1 MVGRSAELEAIEAA
15 LQQARH
21 GIFAISLEGEPG
33 IGKSHLLLAGS
44 EAAAVAGFV
53 PVNVTADEEIRG
65 PFIVARG
72 IFADATIH
80 DDAGPLAREAIEHAR
95 ETLTGQDP
103 ALTGLLPD
111 QRMLRVLDQA
121 TLAIRAMALERP
133 VALFLDDVQWA
144 DTDSLR
150 VLRYL
155 VRTEPALPVL
165 VVLALRTE
173 EATAA
178 TELVNLLADLE
189 RLGLIRR
196 MVIAR
201 FRQSQT
207 AELMRLRL
215 GGQVDP
221 ASAATLHAQAEGVP
235 FVVQELVRSYRDA
248 GLLQRIDGTWK
259 LDPKAGRLLPSA
271 VKTLVQRR
279 AAHLEE
285 GARTALCEAAVL
297 GRSFR
302 LADIGAIRKRLGD
315 TATTPASLSE
325 TFAPAVAAGLLQ
337 ELHDASGADYR
348 FGHEQ
353 VREFCLGILSTPR
366 RRAIHLA
373 IVDILTAEGDPPAAA
388 LPILARH
395 ALAAGDAERSA
406 RFSVAAVNA
415 ALAAN
420 APEEALRL
428 VDEALPVIAT
438 RAERVSLLRARDDA
452 LDMLSRPADRLEGL
466 SELAALAEAAGEE
479 GLELEVTLRRA
490 AALRLDG
497 QHDRAAELATSVR
510 ARAAEAGDRKHELA
524 ACLELGQDLLR
535 VAIGEGYAPTP
546 TEADL
551 DGAAEAYEL
560 ATVLAEELGDDA
572 ALAAAMRE
580 RGAIGLARIRAWF
593 LERIRAGDHL
603 PYLERVAHGESLSD
617 MLAEMPIMDLHI
629 ETGRQLERALELYQ
643 ALGDRRGVMSAI
655 IALAYHG
662 EAAEIHLGSN
672 PTKAI
677 EEIRRLSSQM
687 RSLSRET
694 ERFGAEAQ
702 MLYGVHVF
710 ARTKVIPDLAISRG
724 EEAYERARDLG
735 DRALEFLAAGGTA
748 LAHLDL
754 GDAGES
760 ERWLDRAANAAAEAP
775 TPLRARQL
783 ETWRG
788 LLAGTR
794 GNVALMREHLE
805 HALELATTGGRPAAR
820 CEALATLALEAAR
833 LGVEVRDQALLELA
847 ESSAA
852 EVRRLVPDLPGH
864 PPWGA
869 QADAASA
876 VVLDAGG
883 DSARAL
889 DFARSALEGRRLAMR
904 EDPHLEILIPA
915 ARVVLAAASAEEQS
929 SVRAELHLLRALIAQ
944 RTLDET
950 RRVAWF
956 RGPRG
961 RELAELAG
969 DFEVAPGL
977 PGSHSAAL
985 TAQEQ
990 ELLRFLTDGRT
1001 NREIAAALGLSD
1013 QAAERAL
1020 VEMYA
1025 RLGVSSRSE
1034 ATALALRE
1042 EAVP

>member
-1 MVGRSAELEAIEAA
+1 MVGRSAELEAIKAA
-15 LQQARH
+15 LEQARH
-21 GIFAISLEGEPG
+21 GIFAIGLEGEPG
-33 IGKSHLLLAGS
+33 IGKSHLLLAAS
-44 EAAAVAGFV
+44 EAAATAGFV

-72 IFADATIH
+72 IFADAAIH

-95 ETLTGQDP
+95 ETLTGRDP

-133 VALFLDDVQWA
+133 LALFLDDVQWA

-155 VRTEPALPVL
+155 VRTEPSLPVL
-165 VVLALRTE
+165 IVLAMRTE
-173 EATAA
+173 EATAT

-189 RLGLIRR
+189 RLGLVRR
-196 MVIAR
+196 VVVDR

-207 AELMRLRL
+207 AELVRLRL
-215 GGQVDP
+215 GGQLDP

-235 FVVQELVRSYRDA
+235 FVVQELVRTYRDA
-248 GLLQRIDGTWK
+248 GLLQRIDGNWK

-285 GARTALCEAAVL
+285 AARTALCEAAVL

-302 LADIGAIRKRLGD
+302 LADIGAIRSRLGD
-315 TATTPASLSE
+315 TASSAASLSE
-325 TFAPAVAAGLLQ
+325 TFEPAVAAGLLQ

-353 VREFCLGILSTPR
+353 VREFCLGLLSTPR
-366 RRAIHLA
+366 RRAIHKA
-373 IVDILTAEGDPPAAA
+373 IVDILTADGDPPMAA
-388 LPILARH
+388 LPNLARH
-395 ALAAGDAERSA
+395 ALAAGDTERSA

-438 RAERVSLLRARDDA
+438 RTERVALLRARDDA

-466 SELAALAEAAGEE
+466 AELAALADAAGEE

-490 AALRLDG
+490 AAFRLDG

-510 ARAAEAGDRKHELA
+510 KRAAAAGDRIHELA
-524 ACLELGQDLLR
+524 ACLEVGQDLLR

-551 DGAAEAYEL
+551 DGAAEAYER
-560 ATVLAEELGDDA
+560 ATAIAEDLGDDA
-572 ALAAAMRE
+572 SLAAAMRE
-580 RGAIGLARIRAWF
+580 RGTIGLARIRSWF
-593 LERIRAGDHL
+593 LERVRTGESVQ
-603 PYLERVAHGESLSD
+603 YLERVAHGESLD
-617 MLAEMPIMDLHI
+617 TVLAELPILEPYK
-629 ETGRQLERALELYQ
+629 ETGRQLERSLELYEG
-643 ALGDRRGVMSAI
+643 LSDRRGAMSAV
-655 IALAYHG
+655 IALAYHRG
-662 EAAEIHLGSN
+662 AAEIHMGSN
-672 PTKAI
+672 PTRAI
-677 EEIRRLSSQM
+677 EEIRELSSQM

-694 ERFGAEAQ
+694 ERSGAQAQ
-702 MLYGVHVF
+702 MLYSVHLF
-710 ARTKVIPDLAISRG
+710 ALTKVIPDLAISRG
-724 EEAYERARDLG
+724 EEAYERARALG
-735 DRALEFLAAGGTA
+735 DRGLEFLAAGGTA
-748 LAHLDL
+748 LAYLEL
-754 GDAGES
+754 GETDEG
-760 ERWLDRAANAAAEAP
+760 ERWLDRAASAAAEAP

-788 LLAGTR
+788 LLAGAR
-794 GNVALMREHLE
+794 GSVNVMREHLE
-805 HALELATTGGRPAAR
+805 EAVELATNGGRPAAR

-833 LGVEVRDQALLELA
+833 LGVEAPDQALLELA
-847 ESSAA
+847 ESSAS
-852 EVRRLVPDLPGH
+852 EIRRLVPALPGH

-869 QADAASA
+869 QADAASSIVA
-876 VVLDAGG
+876 EARG
-883 DSARAL
+883 DSAAAL
-889 DFARSALEGRRLAMR
+889 GFARSALEARRVAMR

-915 ARVVLAAASAEEQS
+915 ARVVLSAGSEEERS
-929 SVRAELHLLRALIAQ
+929 SLRAELHLLRALIAQ

-969 DFEVAPGL
+969 EFEMATGVS
-977 PGSHSAAL
+977 GSRAAAL
-985 TAQEQ
+985 NAREQ
-990 ELLRFLTDGRT
+990 ELLRLLIDGRT
-1001 NREIAAALGLSD
+1001 NGEIAAALGLGE

-1020 VEMYA
+1020 AEMYA

-1042 EAVP
+1042 EAVR